1 MFCFERFLVSTNKI
15 VYWYS
20 VEEANIIRGVHLGAY
35 KRLLSWTRPLFSLR
49 WIAAAS
55 LTKPGKTN
63 KIKKTKMKKL
73 NKLNEKACQNKTM
86 MAKHKL
92 LQTAK

>member
-1 MFCFERFLVSTNKI
+1 MVSTNKT

-55 LTKPGKTN
+55 LTKPAKTN
-63 KIKKTKMKKL
+63 KTKKTNTTRL
-73 NKLNEKACQNKTM
+73 EEKLNEKACQNKTM